1 MKKAFVLCALVGVA
15 VYATTAWSA
24 SGPTPIEKSLL
35 KDVATLK
42 KQVKTLQ
49 TQVKNLNSNTGDAVT
64 TLAILGVCQ
73 AELTTDAL
81 QSTWQVVD
89 KLTAAAQPG
98 NPAGVPVFGPQ
109 TPISVKVGGDDW
121 CSLANVTRSQVLP
134 PTIAQYQALLAP
146 FQGAHSDA
154 LSRSVLGF
162 LHARAH

>member
-1 MKKAFVLCALVGVA
+1 MKKALVLCALVGIG
-15 VYATTAWSA
+15 VYATTALSA
-24 SGPTPIEKSLL
+24 SGPTPVEKALQ

-49 TQVKNLNSNTGDAVT
+49 SQVKTLSNDTGDAVS

-81 QSTWQVVD
+81 QSTWQIVD
-89 KLTAAAQPG
+89 QLSAATQ
-98 NPAGVPVFGPQ
+98 AGKTYFGPQ
-109 TPISVKVGGDDW
+109 TPIAVNVNGRDW

-146 FQGAHSDA
+146 FRGSASNSLGRAAQ
-154 LSRSVLGF
+154 RVLG
-162 LHARAH
+162 LKTR